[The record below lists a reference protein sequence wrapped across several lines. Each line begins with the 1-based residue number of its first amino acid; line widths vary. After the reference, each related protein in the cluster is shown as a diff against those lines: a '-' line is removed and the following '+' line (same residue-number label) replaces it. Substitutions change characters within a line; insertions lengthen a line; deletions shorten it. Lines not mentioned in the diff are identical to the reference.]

1 MTEERPR
8 PSVRIVVPEGSTAEA
23 ELQRLARRWGETAT
37 AFQGSPAIQGI
48 ASKLASTEWPSVAK
62 LVGFGSTLS
71 GAEGVRAVSALA
83 SHQVAATTL
92 SGKAWRVGS
101 LLPIVAN
108 MEGTIVGLTRVPGTI
123 SAFLDSAPKLL
134 LSLRSLFEGWEDTLH
149 ELGERQQDLDANT
162 AEFVRRHGWPVPMC
176 LPYRTYG
183 RIVGLAG
190 HPKREVSRAMTDFY
204 RPGSKAFR
212 SCARV
217 LLDWPALEDRR
228 PIVRQALRAHRRG
241 EHYLVINALLPM
253 IEGVLVDAVF
263 TPETVPDKARSQKA
277 LAALRAEDEQDSV
290 LRAVEMLVVSGATG
304 MGLLAS
310 SHPRDV
316 TQPDHRPRR
325 LNRHA
330 ILHGY
335 ARSYGSQANALR
347 MILLLTVLVEVIE
360 QHGRRY
366 PP

>member
-1 MTEERPR
+1 
-8 PSVRIVVPEGSTAEA
+8 
-23 ELQRLARRWGETAT
+23 
-37 AFQGSPAIQGI
+37 
-48 ASKLASTEWPSVAK
+48 
-62 LVGFGSTLS
+62 
-71 GAEGVRAVSALA
+71 
-83 SHQVAATTL
+83 
-92 SGKAWRVGS
+92 
-101 LLPIVAN
+101 
-108 MEGTIVGLTRVPGTI
+108 
-123 SAFLDSAPKLL
+123 
-134 LSLRSLFEGWEDTLH
+134 
-149 ELGERQQDLDANT
+149 
-162 AEFVRRHGWPVPMC
+162 
-176 LPYRTYG
+176 
-183 RIVGLAG
+183 
-190 HPKREVSRAMTDFY
+190 MTDFY
-204 RPGSKAFR
+204 RPSSKAFR

-277 LAALRAEDEQDSV
+277 LAELRAEDEQDSV

-310 SHPRDV
+310 SHPRGV
-316 TQPDHRPRR
+316 TRPDHRPRR

-347 MILLLTVLVEVIE
+347 MILLLTVLVEVVE
-360 QHGRRY
+360 RHQRGA
-366 PP
+366 